1 MEILKIKVAKNYS
14 FDNIV
19 HGQERQLKF
28 YFYTITY
35 SYITRTKLFYEATRY
50 GMIADQICLKM
61 LIQHFKQFLSA
72 LHLLIVN

>member
-28 YFYTITY
+28 YFYTITHALITAIFLLKCFY
-35 SYITRTKLFYEATRY
+35 PVKIFVLLLLLLLYILLHNTNK
-50 GMIADQICLKM
+50 
-61 LIQHFKQFLSA
+61 A
-72 LHLLIVN
+72 LL